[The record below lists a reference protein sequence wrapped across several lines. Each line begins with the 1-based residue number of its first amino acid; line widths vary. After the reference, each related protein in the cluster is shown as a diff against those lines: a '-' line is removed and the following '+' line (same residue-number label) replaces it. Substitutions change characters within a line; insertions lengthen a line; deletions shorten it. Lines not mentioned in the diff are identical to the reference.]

1 MRRITTTP
9 NYLPQSLRDGD
20 VNDPILQNQLQYILE
35 YGKEG
40 ISQVDL
46 VYDFTKYPSGV
57 KKFYMTTSGVA
68 SVEIETG
75 RTKQDVRLKPYEKK
89 VPRQVLNIVTNSF
102 TTKPQVFLEQRYNI
116 NFEEF

>member
-1 MRRITTTP
+1 
-9 NYLPQSLRDGD
+9 SLRDGD

-46 VYDFTKYPSGV
+46 VYNFAEYPSGL
-57 KKFYMTTSGVA
+57 KKFYMTT
-68 SVEIETG
+68 TG
-75 RTKQDVRLKPYEKK
+75 LSSTNVTFGRKPYEKK

-102 TTKPQVFLEQRYNI
+102 TTKPLVFLGHNGNDGRYNI
-116 NFEEF
+116 AFEEF

>member
-9 NYLPQSLRDGD
+9 NYLPQSLRAGD
-20 VNDPILQNQLQYILE
+20 VNDPVLQNQLQYIRK

-40 ISQVDL
+40 ETQVDL
-46 VYDFTKYPSGV
+46 VYNFTEYPTGL
-57 KKFYMTTSGVA
+57 KKFYMTTSGLGSAV
-68 SVEIETG
+68 ITTG
-75 RTKQDVRLKPYEKK
+75 RKPYEKK